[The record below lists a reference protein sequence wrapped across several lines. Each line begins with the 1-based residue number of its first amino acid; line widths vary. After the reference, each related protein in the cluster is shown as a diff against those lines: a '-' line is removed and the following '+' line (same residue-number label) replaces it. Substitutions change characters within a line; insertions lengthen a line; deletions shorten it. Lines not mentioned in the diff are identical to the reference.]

1 MKRAIWVALVLAG
14 CGSSSPANVAGT
26 YTVAGTDEANGCM
39 IGTNWTQGNT
49 FTGVTVTI
57 TQSPGSSTA
66 TAMVTGLGSLGLDAL
81 LGTSSFTGS
90 VDGDS
95 VDLKAIGTVAQ
106 HSGNCTYTVDGE
118 IKATLSGDSLAGT
131 IDYTTQTNSNTDC
144 TTITGCL
151 STQDFNGSRPPP

>member
-1 MKRAIWVALVLAG
+1 MKRAIWVAVVLAA
-14 CGSSSPANVAGT
+14 CSSSPANVAGT

-39 IGTNWTQGNT
+39 LGNGGWMQGNT

-57 TQSPGSSTA
+57 TQTPGSSSA

-90 VDGDS
+90 VDGDA

-106 HSGNCTYTVDGE
+106 HSGNCTYTADGE

-131 IDYTTQTNSNTDC
+131 IDYTTQTNNDTDC
-144 TTITGCL
+144 TGIQGCL